1 MQTGTLVA
9 RKSPVMKTI
18 FSVHLFTRLE
28 REKVEFLFV
37 CTKTARD
44 VGTLRHVDGDI
55 NLVLLKLM
63 QYFNG

>member
-1 MQTGTLVA
+1 M
-9 RKSPVMKTI
+9 MKTI